1 MFKTILENH
10 PINSIRVKA
19 IKENDGRAL
28 YTFWY
33 KVIKSITELLPVYS
47 DRFKGYFLATDDIS
61 YIVLKDEGILIKTNI
76 GEEFWSELEPL
87 QSIPFEVF
95 NNSVFRIE
103 KQLFLILNSL
113 VKFMTVLNEPVT
125 KDTLLRLPNYNCFRT
140 EAEQLLYG
148 KEVRHDINSSLSL
161 VRSPIGKKEF
171 FFFHKDFSVINKG
184 KDFLRCYIEMIHY
197 KYQKAYE
204 IGRMVK
210 FDTKVVF

>member
-61 YIVLKDEGILIKTNI
+61 FIVLRDDGIIIRTNI

-113 VKFMTVLNEPVT
+113 VKFMTILNEPVS
-125 KDTLLRLPNYNCFRT
+125 KDTLLRLPKYNCFRT
-140 EAEQLLYG
+140 EAKQLLYG
-148 KEVRHDINSSLSL
+148 NEVRHDINSSLSL

-197 KYQKAYE
+197 KYQEAYE
-204 IGRMVK
+204 ISRMVK
-210 FDTKVVF
+210 FEIKLN

>member
-47 DRFKGYFLATDDIS
+47 EGFKGYFLATDDIS

-87 QSIPFEVF
+87 QAIPFEVF

-113 VKFMTVLNEPVT
+113 VKFMTILNEPVT

-148 KEVRHDINSSLSL
+148 KEVRDDINSSLSL

-204 IGRMVK
+204 ISRMVK

>member
-47 DRFKGYFLATDDIS
+47 DRFKGYFLTTDDIS

-113 VKFMTVLNEPVT
+113 VKFMTILNEPVT

-148 KEVRHDINSSLSL
+148 KEVRHDVNSSLSL

-197 KYQKAYE
+197 KYQEAYE
-204 IGRMVK
+204 ISRMVK
-210 FDTKVVF
+210 FDFNS

>member
-19 IKENDGRAL
+19 IKENDGRTL

-33 KVIKSITELLPVYS
+33 KVIKSITEMLPVYS
-47 DRFKGYFLATDDIS
+47 ERFKGYFLATDDIS

-103 KQLFLILNSL
+103 KQLFSILNSI
-113 VKFMTVLNEPVT
+113 VKFMTILNEPVT

-140 EAEQLLYG
+140 EAKQLLYG
-148 KEVRHDINSSLSL
+148 KEVRHEINYDFCL
-161 VRSPIGKKEF
+161 VRTTTGMKEF
-171 FFFHKDFSVINKG
+171 FFFHRGLSVINKG
-184 KDFLRCYIEMIHY
+184 KDFLKCYIEMIHY
-197 KYQKAYE
+197 KYQKTYE
-204 IGRMVK
+204 ISRMVK
-210 FDTKVVF
+210 FDTKVVS

>member
-19 IKENDGRAL
+19 IKENDGRTL

-113 VKFMTVLNEPVT
+113 VKFMTILNEPVT

-197 KYQKAYE
+197 KYQEAYE
-204 IGRMVK
+204 ISRMVK